1 MTDNRNIRF
10 PRYRN
15 QPAQNSFPP
24 PENPVPDPSG
34 NRRGYI
40 PPVRT
45 AASRPQVPPYAAYPG
60 NGIPSGPPPAGRRGF
75 VPSGSVSRK
84 PAGLRKYR
92 RILLLP
98 AAALLAILCL
108 VFAGLSGRQDSPLRD
123 DARSAVER
131 HYSIF
136 CPGVYVDGLSL
147 GGLTAE
153 EGLAA
158 VQSRSLQQQNS
169 WHVDLTYNGITRTIS
184 ADTLGMAADFT
195 SALDAAW
202 EIGHNY
208 NGQRS
213 DAELYDEIVRV
224 AEEPVFFSTSRSSG
238 DLSVISRIVYTIKES
253 VDRAPQNALMTGFF
267 PDREEPFEYTDEV
280 YGLNL
285 DAQPLIDRITGMAE
299 RHESGTVEI
308 VPDPVRPEQTKNDL
322 KLLYVKLSEAGT
334 PISSHSSDNRN
345 QNIRLAF
352 SRINGYRLDPGAVF
366 SFNKIVGER
375 TEKNQFKEAEEFDQ
389 GEHVMG
395 IGGGVCQASTTVFQA
410 AVKAGLQITDR
421 SNHSDKVNYTDYGLD
436 ATVSWSGK
444 RQVDLKFVNNTGSP
458 VYIVARVI
466 SVRNGKS
473 TSLAT
478 QVIFYGKDTGG
489 TTYGIES
496 ERTGVLVASGGPKYV
511 RDTDGKYATYTDE
524 QVSVSDPKEGYE
536 YKTYRV
542 EYLNGKQVSRTEIG
556 TCTYP
561 AQQEKI
567 YVGVK
572 KR

>member
-10 PRYRN
+10 PRYGN
-15 QPAQNSFPP
+15 QPAQNSFSPQ
-24 PENPVPDPSG
+24 ENPVPDPSG

-75 VPSGSVSRK
+75 VPSGSVSRR
-84 PAGLRKYR
+84 PAGLRRYR
-92 RILLLP
+92 RVLLLP

-153 EGLAA
+153 EGLSA

-169 WHVDLTYNGITRTIS
+169 WHVDLTYNGITQTIS
-184 ADTLGMAADFT
+184 ADTLGMAVDFT

-238 DLSVISRIVYTIKES
+238 DLPVISRIVYTIKES

-366 SFNKIVGER
+366 SFNRIVGER
-375 TEKNQFKEAEEFDQ
+375 TEKNQFWVFIGRTDAEAETP
-389 GEHVMG
+389 
-395 IGGGVCQASTTVFQA
+395 I
-410 AVKAGLQITDR
+410 LWPP
-421 SNHSDKVNYTDYGLD
+421 D
-436 ATVSWSGK
+436 AK
-444 RQVDLKFVNNTGSP
+444 N
-458 VYIVARVI
+458 
-466 SVRNGKS
+466 
-473 TSLAT
+473 
-478 QVIFYGKDTGG
+478 
-489 TTYGIES
+489 
-496 ERTGVLVASGGPKYV
+496 
-511 RDTDGKYATYTDE
+511 
-524 QVSVSDPKEGYE
+524 
-536 YKTYRV
+536 
-542 EYLNGKQVSRTEIG
+542 
-556 TCTYP
+556 
-561 AQQEKI
+561 
-567 YVGVK
+567 
-572 KR
+572 